1 MTSFDHL
8 TFNHTSGSHPIHPSI
23 YSYDYHC
30 TTSICEIISDLIYFA
45 RWVLTAAHCVTQLPD
60 GFVIVIIIIVVIII
74 IIIIIILMLV
84 YFRYSIAGVRLG
96 EHNIRTEEVQNMMMR
111 IMMMMMIFWHFPII

>member
-1 MTSFDHL
+1 M
-8 TFNHTSGSHPIHPSI
+8 
-23 YSYDYHC
+23 
-30 TTSICEIISDLIYFA
+30 SDLICFA

-60 GFVIVIIIIVVIII
+60 GFVIVIIIIVVIIVI
-74 IIIIIILMLV
+74 IIIIVIIVIIILMLV

-111 IMMMMMIFWHFPII
+111 IMMMMMIFWHFPIP

>member
-1 MTSFDHL
+1 M
-8 TFNHTSGSHPIHPSI
+8 
-23 YSYDYHC
+23 
-30 TTSICEIISDLIYFA
+30 SDLICFA

-60 GFVIVIIIIVVIII
+60 GFVIVIIIIVVIIVI
-74 IIIIIILMLV
+74 IIIMLMLV

-111 IMMMMMIFWHFPII
+111 IMMMMMMIFWHFPIS